1 LRPSR
6 VLSWGLALGLCASLG
21 LVTTGPAS
29 ADKFAGAF
37 LEAGAGARALGL
49 GGAYTAIADDAS
61 GIYWN
66 PAGLA
71 STSRHEVLL
80 SHEFRFGDLVDYSF
94 LGGIYQ
100 VRQRNGRFGLGVI
113 RLGIDSIAFTDS
125 TMWND
130 LNGNG
135 QIDGWVDLNN
145 NGQVDGNE
153 TEFVYDPNKLHY
165 VNDAEWAVF
174 LSYAQPVSSWQFG
187 GNLKFITQSV
197 GDFSSFGIGLDV
209 GVLKHDVL
217 HRLDLGLAVHDLTGT
232 YLSWSTG
239 RKETIVPVP
248 TLGLAYRLDSNA
260 LRGSFLFAG
269 DMAVHFDDRRNA
281 DQFWAGPTSVNLNW
295 GLEFNM
301 QNRLALRFGLQEES
315 FQAGAGFAA
324 GPVRFDYG
332 VIPDPKSDF
341 DASQRLSLRW
351 VGP

>member
-1 LRPSR
+1 MRRTRILAWGAAL
-6 VLSWGLALGLCASLG
+6 VLLGGGA
-21 LVTTGPAS
+21 AH

-37 LEAGAGARALGL
+37 LEGGAGARALGM
-49 GGAYTAIADDAS
+49 GSAYTAIADDAS

-71 STSRHEVLL
+71 STDRHEVLL
-80 SHEFRFGDLVDYSF
+80 AHEFRFGDLIDYSF

-100 VRQRNGRFGLGVI
+100 VRQRQGRFGLGVI
-113 RLGIDSIAFTDS
+113 RLGIDNIAFTDS
-125 TMWND
+125 SLWND
-130 LNGNG
+130 ANANGE
-135 QIDGWVDLNN
+135 IDPG
-145 NGQVDGNE
+145 
-153 TEFVYDPNKLHY
+153 EFSYDEQRDIDKIHFE
-165 VNDAEWAVF
+165 NDAEYAIF
-174 LSYAQPVSSWQFG
+174 LSYAQPISGWQLG

-197 GDFSSFGIGLDV
+197 GDFSSFGIGVDFGVLRRGVWRALDV
-209 GVLKHDVL
+209 
-217 HRLDLGLAVHDLTGT
+217 GLAVHDLTGT

-248 TLGLAYRLDSNA
+248 TLGLAYRLDSST
-260 LRGSFLFAG
+260 LRGSFLFAA
-269 DMAVHFDDRRNA
+269 DMAAHFDDRRGA
-281 DQFWAGPTSVNLNW
+281 DQFWVGSTSVNLNW

-332 VIPDPKSDF
+332 VIPDPKNDF
-341 DASQRLSLRW
+341 DVSQRLSLRY